1 MNLVAGAL
9 GLLTGCI
16 SPFPVEPMQSMND
29 QPPPQTITNGFTA
42 ASPGVSDELPYDAT
56 DDLGDREKSG
66 PHLANADTAQPPQP
80 MTATSGWQSDPRC
93 SWIIV

>member
-1 MNLVAGAL
+1 M
-9 GLLTGCI
+9 
-16 SPFPVEPMQSMND
+16 SD

-66 PHLANADTAQPPQP
+66 PHLANADTAQPPQ
-80 MTATSGWQSDPRC
+80 ANDSDLWLAIRSEMQLDHRVAEERVQQEIRWLQAHPEY
-93 SWIIV
+93 